1 MSQHA
6 NEPQARAEVHETRQ
20 VPVPPAPLRIF
31 LAGATGVIG
40 IRLLPLLIAAG
51 HTVAGMTR
59 SGSKRELLAAMGAQ
73 PVVCD
78 VFDAA
83 ALREAV
89 VAFRPDA
96 VLHQLTDLPDT
107 ADRIPQFAARNARI
121 RTEGTRNLVAAT
133 TAAGARHFLAQSIAW
148 VSSGGAAVLEE
159 HEEQTLKIGGV
170 VVRYGQLYGSDTFY
184 EATLPSHPRIHV
196 DAAAR
201 ETVPLI
207 TAASGVVV
215 LAEGSED

>member
-6 NEPQARAEVHETRQ
+6 NEPQARAVVHETRQ
-20 VPVPPAPLRIF
+20 APVPPAPLRIF

-59 SGSKRELLAAMGAQ
+59 SGSKRELLTSMGAQ

-159 HEEQTLKIGGV
+159 HDAQTLKVGGV
-170 VVRYGQLYGSDTFY
+170 VVRYGQLYGPDTFY

-215 LAEGSED
+215 LAEGSEN

>member
-6 NEPQARAEVHETRQ
+6 NEPQAEPEGHETQ
-20 VPVPPAPLRIF
+20 QAPLPPAPLRIF

-40 IRLLPLLIAAG
+40 IRLLPLLLAAG
-51 HTVAGMTR
+51 HTVAAMTR
-59 SGSKRELLAAMGAQ
+59 SESKRELLTSMGAQ

-133 TAAGARHFLAQSIAW
+133 TARHFLAQSIAW
-148 VSSGGAAVLEE
+148 VSSGGAAVLAE
-159 HEEQTLKIGGV
+159 HEDQTLKIGGV
-170 VVRYGQLYGSDTFY
+170 VVRYGQLYGPGTFY
-184 EATLPSHPRIHV
+184 EGSLPSHPRIHV

-215 LAEGSED
+215 LAEDSED